1 MDYNHT
7 EMKTEKRQ
15 YETPQ
20 VGVFE
25 TTSPIIAASTVTLGA
40 TFEDEDELQLEDGT
54 WGGLDETLGGI

>member
-1 MDYNHT
+1 MAKET
-7 EMKTEKRQ
+7 RKL
-15 YETPQ
+15 YETPS

-54 WGGLDETLGGI
+54 WGGLDETLGGF

>member
-1 MDYNHT
+1 
-7 EMKTEKRQ
+7 MKTERRKL
-15 YETPQ
+15 YETPS

-25 TTSPIIAASTVTLGA
+25 TTTSPIIAASTVTLDA